1 MIFGSL
7 WSGAQRNGKGFQK
20 GFQKGIKEAKNDDI
34 ENGIDNDFDLYNDD
48 GTYDYTETPD
58 YDSLYGDMSDD
69 DMQQYMD
76 DADADR
82 FINNDAYYDGESSL
96 YDYHKII

>member
-1 MIFGSL
+1 
-7 WSGAQRNGKGFQK
+7 
-20 GFQKGIKEAKNDDI
+20 
-34 ENGIDNDFDLYNDD
+34 
-48 GTYDYTETPD
+48 
-58 YDSLYGDMSDD
+58 MSDD

-96 YDYHKII
+96 YDYQ